1 MSTATVTPKWPADP
15 EHREAIDTLLVMA
28 EAEDRWGEQRWA
40 LELLENVEQIRTSGF
55 AAAAAVV
62 ARKPRAIKCRQE
74 SRVQFQDALVTA
86 TCRSG

>member
-40 LELLENVEQIRTSGF
+40 LELLENVEQIVGTLPSPYQRMRRRCGGGGAQT
-55 AAAAAVV
+55 
-62 ARKPRAIKCRQE
+62 E
-74 SRVQFQDALVTA
+74 SN
-86 TCRSG
+86 